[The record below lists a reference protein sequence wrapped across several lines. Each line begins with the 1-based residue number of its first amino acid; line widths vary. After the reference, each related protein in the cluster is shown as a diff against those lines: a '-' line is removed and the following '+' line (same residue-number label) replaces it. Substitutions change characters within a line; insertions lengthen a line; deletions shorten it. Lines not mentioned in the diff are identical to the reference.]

1 MVSASLTDFWTRYLN
16 PAPILQWLVVMVLAA
31 QVIINAPSPL
41 LLTSPATLFTLGL
54 VFGNHGLL
62 TLLPRFAGWPTTTSV
77 LVVLDTVLV
86 PVTLY
91 ATGLTSADLFV
102 AYFGIIM
109 MAGASG
115 SVKRTL
121 ILSLL
126 AWCTYAAFT
135 LSMEGSLWHGNVLLS
150 LPFFLVVTLFYGGLA
165 ELVHRER
172 AERERLAHVA
182 LHDELTDL
190 PNRRLIMESLTRAL
204 SESIRFNS
212 PMSCVVLDLDGF
224 KHANDVYG
232 HSMGDQVLRD
242 VAAMLT
248 AEKRGYDLAG
258 RLGGDEFVWV
268 LPRADEEGAM
278 AAAERF
284 REAVAQFQFG
294 KKEAPFHLTTSVG
307 ITTFVPGLMPEPS
320 PKEMLRA
327 ADVALYAAK
336 KGGGNQIRVAPWERV
351 AGSPW
356 WDSSENLPQVRV
368 QRRDSGGGQSMSACL
383 PQKKQANR

>member
-1 MVSASLTDFWTRYLN
+1 MVSASLTDFWARYLN

-41 LLTSPATLFTLGL
+41 LLTSPATLLTLGL
-54 VFGNHGLL
+54 VFGNLGLL
-62 TLLPRFAGWPTTTSV
+62 TLLPRLTGWPTTTSV

-86 PVTLY
+86 PATLY

-115 SVKRTL
+115 SVQRTL

-232 HSMGDQVLRD
+232 HSMGDQVLHD
-242 VAAMLT
+242 VAALLT

-336 KGGGNQIRVAPWERV
+336 KCGGNQIRVAPWERV
-351 AGSPW
+351 ASSPW
-356 WDSSENLPQVRV
+356 WDSSETLPQVRV
-368 QRRDSGGGQSMSACL
+368 QRRDSGGGQSISACL

>member
-1 MVSASLTDFWTRYLN
+1 
-16 PAPILQWLVVMVLAA
+16 
-31 QVIINAPSPL
+31 
-41 LLTSPATLFTLGL
+41 
-54 VFGNHGLL
+54 
-62 TLLPRFAGWPTTTSV
+62 
-77 LVVLDTVLV
+77 
-86 PVTLY
+86 
-91 ATGLTSADLFV
+91 
-102 AYFGIIM
+102 M

-121 ILSLL
+121 MLSLL

-135 LSMEGSLWHGNVLLS
+135 LSMEDSLWHGSVLLS
-150 LPFFLVVTLFYGGLA
+150 LPFFLIITLFYGGLS

-172 AERERLAHVA
+172 AERERLAYAA

-190 PNRRLIMESLTRAL
+190 PNRRQIRDSLMRAL
-204 SESIRFNS
+204 SESTRFHS

-224 KHANDVYG
+224 KDANDVYG

-242 VAAMLT
+242 VAGMLT
-248 AEKRGYDLAG
+248 AEKRGYDLVG

-268 LPRADEEGAM
+268 LPRADEQGAM

-284 REAVAQFQFG
+284 RESVAQFQFG
-294 KKEAPFHLTTSVG
+294 KQEAPFSLTSSIG

-320 PKEMLRA
+320 PEEMLRA

-336 KGGGNQIRVAPWERV
+336 KSGGNQIRVAPWERV

-356 WDSSENLPQVRV
+356 WDSSEKLPQVRV
-368 QRRDSGGGQSMSACL
+368 QRRDSTGGQSMSADR

>member
-1 MVSASLTDFWTRYLN
+1 MLPTTLSDFWTRYLN

-41 LLTSPATLFTLGL
+41 LLTSPATLFTVSLVLGNL
-54 VFGNHGLL
+54 GLL
-62 TLLPRFAGWPTTTSV
+62 TWLPKLAGWSMTTTV
-77 LVVLDTVLV
+77 LVVLDTALV
-86 PVTLY
+86 PGTLY

-121 ILSLL
+121 VLSLL

-204 SESIRFNS
+204 SESTRFNS

-232 HSMGDQVLRD
+232 HGMGDQVLKD
-242 VAAMLT
+242 VAGMLT
-248 AEKRGYDLAG
+248 AEKRGYDLVG

-268 LPRADEEGAM
+268 LPRADAEGAM

-284 REAVAQFQFG
+284 RESVAQFQFG
-294 KKEAPFHLTTSVG
+294 KKEAPFTLTTSVG
-307 ITTFVPGLMPEPS
+307 ITTFMPGLMLEPS

-336 KGGGNQIRVAPWERV
+336 KSGGNQIRVAPWERV

-356 WDSSENLPQVRV
+356 WDSNEQLPQVRV
-368 QRRDSGGGQSMSACL
+368 QRRDSAGGQSMSADL
-383 PQKKQANR
+383 PQKKQASR

>member
-1 MVSASLTDFWTRYLN
+1 MIKASVSDFWARYLN

-31 QVIINAPSPL
+31 QVVINAPSPL
-41 LLTSPATLFTLGL
+41 FLTSPASLFTAALLLGNL
-54 VFGNHGLL
+54 GLL
-62 TLLPRFAGWPTTTSV
+62 TLLPRYVGTSMTTTI
-77 LVVLDTVLV
+77 LVVIDTIMV
-86 PVTLY
+86 PATLY

-121 ILSLL
+121 VLSSL

-135 LSMEGSLWHGNVLLS
+135 LSMEGSLFHGNVLLS

-165 ELVHRER
+165 ELAQLER
-172 AERERLAHVA
+172 AERERLSHVA

-190 PNRRLIMESLTRAL
+190 PNRRFIMDSLSRAL
-204 SESIRFNS
+204 AESKRFNS
-212 PMSCVVLDLDGF
+212 PASCVVLDLDGF
-224 KHANDVYG
+224 KRANDVYG

-248 AEKRGYDLAG
+248 AEKRGYDLVG
-258 RLGGDEFVWV
+258 RLGGDEFVWI

-294 KKEAPFHLTTSVG
+294 KKEAPFNLTTSVG
-307 ITTFVPGLMPEPS
+307 ITTFVPGLMPDPT
-320 PKEMLRA
+320 PTEMLRA
-327 ADVALYAAK
+327 ADVALYAVK
-336 KGGGNQIRVAPWERV
+336 KEGGNRIRVAPWERV
-351 AGSPW
+351 ASSPW
-356 WDSSENLPQVRV
+356 WDSSEKLPQVRV
-368 QRRDSGGGQSMSACL
+368 QRRDSDGGQPMSACL

>member
-1 MVSASLTDFWTRYLN
+1 MLPSAVGDFWARYLN
-16 PAPILQWLVVMVLAA
+16 PAPILQWLVVMVLTA

-41 LLTSPATLFTLGL
+41 LLTSPATLFTIGL
-54 VFGNHGLL
+54 VTANLGML
-62 TLLPRFAGWPTTTSV
+62 TLLPRFAGWATTTTV
-77 LVVLDTVLV
+77 LVILDTVLV
-86 PVTLY
+86 PCTLY

-115 SVKRTL
+115 SVGRTL

-150 LPFFLVVTLFYGGLA
+150 LPFFLVITLFYGGLA

-172 AERERLAHVA
+172 AERERLAHAA

-190 PNRRLIMESLTRAL
+190 PNRRQIMESLTRAL
-204 SESIRFNS
+204 SEATRFNS

-242 VAAMLT
+242 VAGLLT
-248 AEKRGYDLAG
+248 AEKRGYDVAG
-258 RLGGDEFVWV
+258 RLGGDEFVWM
-268 LPRADEEGAM
+268 LPRADDQGAM

-294 KKEAPFHLTTSVG
+294 KKETPFHLTTSVG
-307 ITTFVPGLMPEPS
+307 ITTFVPGLMPEPT

-351 AGSPW
+351 VGSPW
-356 WDSSENLPQVRV
+356 WDSTEKLPQVRV
-368 QRRDSGGGQSMSACL
+368 QRRDSGGGQSISADL